1 MKRCTSVPELRRFDI
16 NNFDPFFKQLSKEK
30 DPDLPILKLAV
41 NHKPKKYYEYLSQ
54 NMPKF
59 IEIEKDDKPK
69 EIKFFEHLNS
79 FQQIYHDYNNQ
90 TRDDLQNYTKLR
102 KENNGFCG
110 EYHKIEKKKAHGQK
124 NNYINNNAI
133 LSIMNRYHEQK
144 RKIPDLSF
152 DKNIFKTN
160 PLILG
165 NAELESFFLFHRE
178 PGHDKKSE
186 LFLNKINDVLSDK
199 TGSSGL
205 NRYKRKGFGE
215 YRGKNYMTPLEEIEK
230 HQRDIKESKDVF
242 KNLDEIEDFFK
253 TKTSINM
260 DTTSI
265 KYNFGRSPIHL
276 KQQTPST
283 SKRQNIMTSSQN
295 LSTNFNSSPQNKM
308 SPQNIKNNIVKLR
321 PPVSRDNKSS
331 LYKKASQSVDNDQEK
346 KGNKNI
352 MYSTLEKLFRAS
364 NDLNTVGKNIGDIK
378 TYLKKNRYNINNID
392 VSAKGAY
399 STIQRTKDIMLL
411 KNYIKEDYDI
421 RRDRN
426 AKIALSEKQLAIL
439 SENDRMEADLNLCDN
454 ILKRLIYEG
463 HIEKESLE

>member
-1 MKRCTSVPELRRFDI
+1 
-16 NNFDPFFKQLSKEK
+16 
-30 DPDLPILKLAV
+30 
-41 NHKPKKYYEYLSQ
+41 
-54 NMPKF
+54 
-59 IEIEKDDKPK
+59 
-69 EIKFFEHLNS
+69 
-79 FQQIYHDYNNQ
+79 
-90 TRDDLQNYTKLR
+90 
-102 KENNGFCG
+102 
-110 EYHKIEKKKAHGQK
+110 
-124 NNYINNNAI
+124 
-133 LSIMNRYHEQK
+133 
-144 RKIPDLSF
+144 
-152 DKNIFKTN
+152 
-160 PLILG
+160 
-165 NAELESFFLFHRE
+165 
-178 PGHDKKSE
+178 
-186 LFLNKINDVLSDK
+186 
-199 TGSSGL
+199 
-205 NRYKRKGFGE
+205 
-215 YRGKNYMTPLEEIEK
+215 
-230 HQRDIKESKDVF
+230 
-242 KNLDEIEDFFK
+242 
-253 TKTSINM
+253 
-260 DTTSI
+260 
-265 KYNFGRSPIHL
+265 
-276 KQQTPST
+276 
-283 SKRQNIMTSSQN
+283 
-295 LSTNFNSSPQNKM
+295 M